1 MRCCIVLKGFAQA
14 LSHFCCVCILML
26 IMPPNAL
33 TPPSMCKKRDMC
45 SNSSLPPCAP
55 HVHNCA
61 TTNRCNLC
69 PPAFLSSQK
78 RSGICRNIW
87 QLHGAAPD
95 FSTSVQ
101 WCIISRNTNKTA
113 WKDELMMMV
122 SLCNIEKFSCTQNHS
137 FQQEKNILIIIHL
150 NFCSGS
156 PRGTKSR

>member
-1 MRCCIVLKGFAQA
+1 MPTMTSSRNFCYFNFWSLALDTLISVCCCIVLKCFAQA

-33 TPPSMCKKRDMC
+33 TPPSMCKKRNMC

-78 RSGICRNIW
+78 KSGICRNIW

-95 FSTSVQ
+95 FSTSV
-101 WCIISRNTNKTA
+101 I
-113 WKDELMMMV
+113 LMHYF
-122 SLCNIEKFSCTQNHS
+122 KKHKQNRVK
-137 FQQEKNILIIIHL
+137 EWVDDDGKLM
-150 NFCSGS
+150 
-156 PRGTKSR
+156 